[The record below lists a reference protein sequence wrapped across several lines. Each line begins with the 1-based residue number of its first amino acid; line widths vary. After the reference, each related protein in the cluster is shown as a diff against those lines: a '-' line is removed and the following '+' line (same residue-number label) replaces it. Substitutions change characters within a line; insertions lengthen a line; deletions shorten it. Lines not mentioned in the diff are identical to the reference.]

1 MNFQTI
7 KLINGMNQKFQKDI
21 EKVIKKIRFKKK
33 LNLRKFKLGDILGEG
48 THGKVF

>member
-7 KLINGMNQKFQKDI
+7 KLINGMNQKFQKDL
-21 EKVIKKIRFKKK
+21 EKIIKKIQNKKK
-33 LNLRKFKLGDILGEG
+33 LNLKKFKIGDTLGEG